1 MKKIILGIALLAA
14 FNANAKFIIK
24 GKYSKGDKAGEY
36 LCSGTSGICVTIGE
50 ASANGVTKISFHNP
64 DESILSTINAKN
76 IEITAGA
83 NKTKVTCE
91 VVD

>member
-36 LCSGTSGICVTIGE
+36 LCSGSDGVCVTIGV
-50 ASANGVTKISFHNP
+50 AAANGVAKISFHNA
-64 DESILSTINAKN
+64 DESIISTINAKN
-76 IEITAGA
+76 IEVTAGA
-83 NKTKVTCE
+83 NKTKVK
-91 VVD
+91 